1 MSRVEKSLTEWSSA
15 GIGAPDNVYSGFGK
29 DPRNTY
35 EVRIADESYDA
46 TELGGYMYLDTITG
60 VVGTEVK
67 TPTSLAGI
75 GVSVITGMPLAGWSF
90 CQRDDEVAMY
100 ELLPGDPV
108 MLTYPGAIT
117 LFPKFEGYEF
127 NPTSPVKVEFSTR
140 MTGNTKKDIKIAV
153 PSYIDS
159 SLAPGIDLSRCIV
172 FYTVSIDSRVVFTRE
187 RGWQGALASVTAGG
201 TVTVSN
207 DYGRL
212 DGTVVPIDR
221 LRYTRLAPANK
232 DIGDINITMAYK
244 TSMDHY
250 YYDISGEAYISA
262 WTLYPRTVYT
272 TEQPDDQPPA
282 GNQG

>member
-15 GIGAPDNVYSGFGK
+15 GIGVPDNVYSGFGK
-29 DPRNTY
+29 DPKNTY

-46 TELGGYMYLDTITG
+46 TELGGYRYLDTITG
-60 VVGTEVK
+60 AVGKEVK
-67 TPTSLAGI
+67 TPDSLAGI

-90 CQRDDEVAMY
+90 CHGDDEVALY

-127 NPTSPVKVEFSTR
+127 NPTSPVKVEFSKR
-140 MTGNTKKDIKIAV
+140 ITGNRENKIEIVV

-212 DGTVVPIDR
+212 DGTVVPIEQF
-221 LRYTRLAPANK
+221 RYTSLAPANK
-232 DIGDINITMAYK
+232 DIGDIKITMTYK

-272 TEQPDDQPPA
+272 IEQPDDQQPA
-282 GNQG
+282 IDQG